1 VVTANEL
8 HLPVGASVRLDLE
21 SADVMHSFWLAQFGW
36 MRVAVPGKT
45 NQTPAFVKQPVLAFS
60 VTTGAVGGGQ

>member
-36 MRVAVPGKT
+36 MRLERLT
-45 NQTPAFVKQPVLAFS
+45 RRRLLSSSQCWHSL
-60 VTTGAVGGGQ
+60 